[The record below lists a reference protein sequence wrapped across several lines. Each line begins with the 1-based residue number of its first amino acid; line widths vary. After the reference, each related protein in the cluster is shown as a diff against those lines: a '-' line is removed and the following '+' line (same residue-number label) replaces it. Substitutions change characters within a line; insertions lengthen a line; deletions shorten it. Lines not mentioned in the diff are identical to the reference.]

1 MDRSQVMGEGSIPRL
16 LLKFSVP
23 AIVGMLVNALYNVV
37 DRIFIGLGVGPL
49 GIAGATV
56 GFPIMIV
63 QMAFGMLIGMG
74 ATALVSIRLGE
85 KKKEEAERILGGAL
99 SLLVLV
105 SLAIM
110 TAGLVWLRPLLSL
123 FGASPAILS
132 QSYEYVSVIL
142 AGSVFMGVGFGMNG
156 FIRAEGNPR
165 MAMLTMVIGA
175 VLNTLLDPLFIF
187 VFKMGVRGA
196 AIATVISQ
204 AVSAAWVLSYFLGG
218 RSLLKIRLAN
228 LKISR
233 EIAARIVALGFAPFA
248 MQLAASVLNALLT
261 RQLQRFGGDLAI
273 AAMGI
278 IFSLNMLILMPVFG
292 INQGAQPLIGYN
304 YGARRF
310 DRVKQA
316 LRLAIGAA
324 TAVVALG
331 FAVVQ
336 LFPASLVRLFSRE
349 SAELLSIGVTAI
361 RLVLMTLPV
370 VGFQIVAASY
380 FQAVGKPR
388 QAMMLMLSRQVLLLI
403 PAILIL
409 PRFFGLLGIYYA
421 VPLADLGSALLTG
434 AWLAL
439 ELRKLGRQ
447 HGAETAAALPAIA
460 GFHPAASPREQFVE

>member
-1 MDRSQVMGEGSIPRL
+1 L
-16 LLKFSVP
+16 
-23 AIVGMLVNALYNVV
+23 
-37 DRIFIGLGVGPL
+37 
-49 GIAGATV
+49 
-56 GFPIMIV
+56 
-63 QMAFGMLIGMG
+63 
-74 ATALVSIRLGE
+74 
-85 KKKEEAERILGGAL
+85 
-99 SLLVLV
+99 
-105 SLAIM
+105 
-110 TAGLVWLRPLLSL
+110 
-123 FGASPAILS
+123 
-132 QSYEYVSVIL
+132 
-142 AGSVFMGVGFGMNG
+142 
-156 FIRAEGNPR
+156 
-165 MAMLTMVIGA
+165 
-175 VLNTLLDPLFIF
+175 
-187 VFKMGVRGA
+187 
-196 AIATVISQ
+196 
-204 AVSAAWVLSYFLGG
+204 LGG

-233 EIAARIVALGFAPFA
+233 EIAASIVALGFAPFA

-324 TAVVALG
+324 TAVVTLG

-336 LFPASLVRLFSRE
+336 LFPASLVRLFSRD

-409 PRFFGLLGIYYA
+409 PRYFGLLGIYYA

-434 AWLAL
+434 TWLAL

-447 HGAETAAALPAIA
+447 HGAEAAASRPAIA
-460 GFHPAASPREQFVE
+460 GVTAARFPCTMGPRSRP